1 MLHEALFILLYL
13 GLLPTVRVSPFAG
26 VLVYH
31 WLDYLPPNDVYA
43 ATVVPDN
50 ISFITGALTFLVWM
64 MREPKALPRPVW
76 IVLLMGLLL
85 IWINFTWQ
93 YALVPDAGEFFWIRT
108 IKVIGFV
115 ILTTLMLSSR
125 ARLEAFVWTFVLA
138 VAYYAV
144 PSAIKVLVSGGSGGI
159 GTGDVVA
166 ADAGFFGYRVILSVV
181 MAMALPYVLYLRT
194 YSALAAPAWL
204 RTYRFVM
211 VGIFASLL
219 IASVGTFARTAVFAS
234 GAALLM
240 IVLRARRKVIA
251 SVVIA
256 LTVIGLFSITPENW
270 FARMT
275 TITEYQNDDSAMSR
289 ITTWKWAWAMTLDH
303 PIVGGGFGV
312 FTLNAG
318 SIQGR
323 SGWNEAH
330 NIFFEMMA
338 EHGFVGLVLFC
349 LLILVSYRS
358 CGTVQRRTRHDLGLY
373 WIGDLA
379 RATQVALVAL
389 VAGGCFVSIASNPFL
404 YLLAGVAA
412 GTRSLMERE
421 LFIPRI
427 SANSLPVVE
436 GSTVPRT
443 A

>member
-144 PSAIKVLVSGGSGGI
+144 PSANKVLVSGGSGGI
-159 GTGDVVA
+159 GTGEVVT
-166 ADAGFFGYRVILSVV
+166 ADAGFFGDRVKLSVV

-194 YSALAAPAWL
+194 HNVFVPSKWL
-204 RTYRFVM
+204 RIYRLVM
-211 VGIFASLL
+211 VG
-219 IASVGTFARTAVFAS
+219 VFV
-234 GAALLM
+234 AA
-240 IVLRARRKVIA
+240 A
-251 SVVIA
+251 
-256 LTVIGLFSITPENW
+256 VIGTLYVAPENW
-270 FARMT
+270 FERMT

-289 ITTWKWAWAMTLDH
+289 ITTWKWAWAMTLEH

-323 SGWNEAH
+323 VGWNEAH

-379 RATQVALVAL
+379 RATQVALVAF